1 MSSFFLKGGP
11 LMYPLLLCSILVV
24 ALILERSYHFC
35 RANRNKNFYSQFKQL
50 VKEQNFSQ
58 AEQLA
63 KETPGPVAAL
73 SFVALTTPDKSLTA
87 LEELLSTSGSLEL
100 QRLNERLHV
109 LELIGRIAPLIGLLG
124 TVLGMVEAF
133 RSLAEIKG
141 LVDPSLLAGGIWE
154 ALITTVAGLFVAIP
168 TMIAHHFL
176 EDKVK
181 SWAFKM
187 QHCAND
193 LVHLLGSEKVD

>member
-11 LMYPLLLCSILVV
+11 LMYPLLLCSILVL
-24 ALILERSYHFC
+24 ALVLERSYHFY
-35 RANRNKNFYSQFKQL
+35 RAHSNKNFYLQFKNFI
-50 VKEQNFSQ
+50 KEKDFVQ
-58 AEQLA
+58 AELLA
-63 KETPGPVAAL
+63 KETSGPVAAL
-73 SFVALTTPDKSLTA
+73 SFAAITSPDKSLSA

-141 LVDPSLLAGGIWE
+141 VVDPSLLAGGIWE

-168 TMIAHHFL
+168 TMIAHHFF

-193 LVHLLGSEKVD
+193 LVHLLGSEHLD

>member
-87 LEELLSTSGSLEL
+87 LE
-100 QRLNERLHV
+100 
-109 LELIGRIAPLIGLLG
+109 
-124 TVLGMVEAF
+124 
-133 RSLAEIKG
+133 
-141 LVDPSLLAGGIWE
+141 
-154 ALITTVAGLFVAIP
+154 
-168 TMIAHHFL
+168 
-176 EDKVK
+176 
-181 SWAFKM
+181 
-187 QHCAND
+187 
-193 LVHLLGSEKVD
+193 